1 MALTEIFSS
10 CRSMS
15 LSLSTSTS
23 LSYADFLK
31 LWGSLAPYQLN
42 AIAAGTGGI
51 QKLLQISEFKD
62 AQAGLNFQGTGKL
75 VTPLGAALVHVPG
88 MEEGKIIALDK
99 NCALEMVQAGGVC
112 VDSGKL
118 IDRQL
123 DKIAVS
129 ATAGFAR
136 IFSGAAQGLS
146 YTVE

>member
-1 MALTEIFSS
+1 M
-10 CRSMS
+10 
-15 LSLSTSTS
+15 
-23 LSYADFLK
+23 
-31 LWGSLAPYQLN
+31 
-42 AIAAGTGGI
+42 IAAGTDGI
-51 QKLLQISEFKD
+51 QKLLQITEFKD

-75 VTPLGAALVHVPG
+75 CTPLGATLVHVPG
-88 MEEGKIIALDK
+88 MEAGKVIALDK